1 MTECERQLSGLCGRC
16 RQEEAEVRIDHET
29 KWDFLLVSCWAL
41 MGMRNAQDRHL
52 PIAESLRGLN
62 KQ

>member
-1 MTECERQLSGLCGRC
+1 MTECARQLSGSCGHC
-16 RQEEAEVRIDHET
+16 RQEEAEAKIRHES

-41 MGMRNAQDRHL
+41 MGMRNAQDQHL
-52 PIAESLRGLN
+52 PVAESLRGLN